1 MNKSLALNLHHV
13 GYAVRMID
21 PIAANYVRRY
31 GYDLST
37 PVLHDPLHTAFVQ
50 FLKLA
55 GDRTYLELV
64 APDGPESK
72 LMNAAKRGGL
82 NHLCYAAGPLETVI
96 AQLEESGMQLISEP
110 KPGVAF
116 SGRRVCWMTGEDP
129 LPIELVERR
138 DDDDLCLPGSTR
150 EL

>member
-1 MNKSLALNLHHV
+1 MNKSLALNLCQV

-37 PVLHDPLHTAFVQ
+37 RVLHHPLQTAFVQ

-72 LMNAAKRGGL
+72 LMNAAKRVSSTTFAMQDRL
-82 NHLCYAAGPLETVI
+82 RQLSRNLRRAGC
-96 AQLEESGMQLISEP
+96 S
-110 KPGVAF
+110 
-116 SGRRVCWMTGEDP
+116 
-129 LPIELVERR
+129 
-138 DDDDLCLPGSTR
+138 
-150 EL
+150 